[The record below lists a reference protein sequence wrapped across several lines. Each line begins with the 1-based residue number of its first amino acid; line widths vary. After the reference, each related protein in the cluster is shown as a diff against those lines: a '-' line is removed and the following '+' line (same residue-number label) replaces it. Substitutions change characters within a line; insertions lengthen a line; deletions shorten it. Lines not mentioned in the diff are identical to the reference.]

1 MSKFFR
7 YLSTVF
13 LTVLII
19 FTAIR
24 PAYAGASVL
33 PKVDLPHNEL
43 GFALYSPHILLMEAS
58 SGKVLYEYHASEEIY
73 PASTTKIM
81 TAILTLE
88 NCKLSDV
95 ATVSHNAV
103 HSIPSGYASA
113 NLQEGEELT
122 VSQLL
127 HALLIPSANDAAVV
141 LAEHIAGSVEDFA
154 EMMNTRALELGCTN
168 THFVNPYGIHAEN
181 HTTTTYD
188 MALIGRYAMQNTTF
202 RSIVQKT
209 QYTLPT
215 TNKYDKEDRIFRT
228 TNELLRSGKYSYSY
242 CTGGKTG
249 YTNPAGSCIVVS
261 AKQDDRE
268 FIVSIMGA
276 SKNENSEQ
284 SRELDCKSLFEYA
297 FENYQATE
305 LVSGNTVVSSIQVP
319 GATQSTKDLEVYAKD
334 SIHAILE
341 KDASGEVNV
350 SSEIVLRE
358 NLQAPFSE
366 GEVVGSIIYSVDDTT
381 YETELIASH
390 DVYRID
396 YIKILL
402 YILLAIFIL
411 MMLTTF
417 GEMHRKKKRD
427 NPSKKKKKSK
437 GRHYAG
443 GNYRYMQLHVYEK

>member
-1 MSKFFR
+1 M
-7 YLSTVF
+7 TGVQ
-13 LTVLII
+13 TC
-19 FTAIR
+19 A
-24 PAYAGASVL
+24 L
-33 PKVDLPHNEL
+33 P
-43 GFALYSPHILLMEAS
+43 I
-58 SGKVLYEYHASEEIY
+58 
-73 PASTTKIM
+73 
-81 TAILTLE
+81 
-88 NCKLSDV
+88 
-95 ATVSHNAV
+95 
-103 HSIPSGYASA
+103 
-113 NLQEGEELT
+113 
-122 VSQLL
+122 
-127 HALLIPSANDAAVV
+127 
-141 LAEHIAGSVEDFA
+141 
-154 EMMNTRALELGCTN
+154 
-168 THFVNPYGIHAEN
+168 
-181 HTTTTYD
+181 
-188 MALIGRYAMQNTTF
+188 
-202 RSIVQKT
+202 
-209 QYTLPT
+209 
-215 TNKYDKEDRIFRT
+215 
-228 TNELLRSGKYSYSY
+228 
-242 CTGGKTG
+242 
-249 YTNPAGSCIVVS
+249 
-261 AKQDDRE
+261 
-268 FIVSIMGA
+268 
-276 SKNENSEQ
+276 
-284 SRELDCKSLFEYA
+284 
-297 FENYQATE
+297 
-305 LVSGNTVVSSIQVP
+305 SGNTVVSSIQVP